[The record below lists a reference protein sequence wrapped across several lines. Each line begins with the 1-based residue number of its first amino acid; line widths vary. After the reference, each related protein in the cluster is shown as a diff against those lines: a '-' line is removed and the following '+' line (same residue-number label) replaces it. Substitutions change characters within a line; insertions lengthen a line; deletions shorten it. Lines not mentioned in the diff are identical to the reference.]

1 MGELEDH
8 LNTDLLIEENQQEQR
23 SEIQLDQVVDEN
35 PDENSLISTTPCTV
49 PSSSGGSDDP
59 AEKSPVELI
68 NSVDLEVAAN
78 DSLDTVIAEVND
90 NTFLAPIS
98 SQRSEGNESSVKQ
111 KILRVPNRPSLS
123 SDVTHVPIQPS
134 DIVEYE
140 WPQKSGERFFIQE
153 QVSELLGISSFKRK
167 YPEMHRRT
175 IEPTERDM
183 LLRERKVQIALTAHH
198 LTALHAVDVYE
209 LMSSEYPEI
218 YAAYQKACN
227 ERVKQAMLE
236 KQKEFEAIK
245 MDAKKLA
252 ELRQKAIQSAFTF
265 NSDLQAVRKA
275 ERTQYWEL
283 NTNII
288 HSPLNKWMRVAKE
301 YTKPSIYPVYLVPG
315 QYTDY
320 YKKFDSTELRSLP
333 LNTVLNTKRLFP
345 PKRDLSPPA
354 IKLTEEE
361 LTGPKEESNLTNGK
375 NINNFLSLNGH
386 KPTTSAMLDQKGE
399 KEDFK
404 SAMILARECDSPK
417 NSYRGTGPLPPKL
430 RKIATNN
437 NGFTSNKKNSIPF
450 SSCPRLPPIN
460 PTSSPISFSSNK
472 DGPISSIKPSTP
484 NCSICQLPDAGL
496 FEGRSSMV
504 RCSSCQQ
511 RMHSSCIDMPQSMVE
526 MIRQYDW
533 LCIDCK
539 RCYVCQQPDQEAAM
553 MCCDLCDRGYHTFCI
568 GLDQPP
574 NGTWHCPKCKEFN
587 HNTTT
592 INSIESQPEVN
603 LGQVNKW
610 DLTNQMALSSDSHA
624 NQNSVSNQIKNESTK
639 KPQKERKR
647 GRPKKK
653 ISESKE
659 FSLSGE

>member
-1 MGELEDH
+1 MGELENQPITNLPVED
-8 LNTDLLIEENQQEQR
+8 DQQENH
-23 SEIQLDQVVDEN
+23 SEIQLDGVIEDN
-35 PDENSLISTTPCTV
+35 PEENSLISSTPCTV
-49 PSSSGGSDDP
+49 PSSSDVSDDP
-59 AEKSPVELI
+59 AEKSPVEI
-68 NSVDLEVAAN
+68 TNSVDLEVVAN
-78 DSLDTVIAEVND
+78 DSLDTVENSLAAEATDELAD

-98 SQRSEGNESSVKQ
+98 GCTDSVSSQRSEVNGSLFVKQ
-111 KILRVPNRPSLS
+111 KVLKAPNRQFLS

-134 DIVEYE
+134 DIIEYE

-153 QVSELLGISSFKRK
+153 QISELLGISSFKRK

-175 IEPTERDM
+175 IEPAERDM
-183 LLRERKVQIALTAHH
+183 LLKEKKVQIALTAHH

-218 YAAYQKACN
+218 YSSYQKACN
-227 ERVKQAMLE
+227 ERVRQAMLE

-245 MDAKKLA
+245 TDAKKLA
-252 ELRQKAIQSAFTF
+252 ELRQKAIQSSFTF

-320 YKKFDSTELRSLP
+320 YKKFTSTELRSLP
-333 LNTVLNTKRLFP
+333 FNTVLNTRRLFP
-345 PKRDLSPPA
+345 PKRDLSPPS

-361 LTGPKEESNLTNGK
+361 LSGPKETTEST
-375 NINNFLSLNGH
+375 I
-386 KPTTSAMLDQKGE
+386 LDQKDA

-404 SAMILARECDSPK
+404 NTIMARECDSPK
-417 NSYRGTGPLPPKL
+417 SLQRPLPPKM
-430 RKIATNN
+430 RKIGGD
-437 NGFTSNKKNSIPF
+437 NGFASKKNSTF
-450 SSCPRLPPIN
+450 SSFPRPLQI
-460 PTSSPISFSSNK
+460 TSASSSFSSNI
-472 DGPISSIKPSTP
+472 PIASVKLSTP

-496 FEGRSSMV
+496 FQGKSAMV

-511 RMHSSCIDMPQSMVE
+511 RMHSSCIDMPQSMVD

-574 NGTWHCPKCKEFN
+574 NGTWHCPKCKESN
-587 HNTTT
+587 HNSSTT
-592 INSIESQPEVN
+592 IEIKSEVN
-603 LGQVNKW
+603 LSQKW
-610 DLTNQMALSSDSHA
+610 NFTNQMASGSDPHA
-624 NQNSVSNQIKNESTK
+624 NQPNVSTQIKIEK
-639 KPQKERKR
+639 KPKIERKR
-647 GRPKKK
+647 GRPRKKV
-653 ISESKE
+653 SEDVPA
-659 FSLSGE
+659 GE